1 MSLLV
6 LNTTESLAE
15 AQRIARILVEERL
28 AACVTIIP
36 GAVSIYRWED
46 KLQESPEFL
55 LLIKSRSG
63 LWKRLKARVKT
74 LHSYRL
80 PELVGLRMQK
90 VDRRYAEWL
99 TANTRAIRKT
109 GGKRINEKSSLTK
122 PEIK

>member
-6 LNTTESLAE
+6 LTMFESPAE
-15 AQRIARILVEERL
+15 AQRIGRILVEEKL
-28 AACVTIIP
+28 AACVNIIS
-36 GAVSIYRWED
+36 AATSIYQWEG
-46 KLQESPEFL
+46 KLQETSETL

-63 LWKRLKARVKT
+63 LWKRLKARVKS
-74 LHSYRL
+74 LHSYKL

-109 GGKRINEKSSLTK
+109 GGKRINAK
-122 PEIK
+122 PLPDKKEAQ